1 MQVYDIIESHI
12 AQLGQDLARCLIN
25 RVDVL
30 NQVSHAFD
38 HRTHGSFCEE
48 MQLTRSFDGLFQAGQ
63 GRRSEHDITDG
74 REPNHQDARGP
85 IKHGTKLARHPI
97 HSQLGHNIA
106 KESLK
111 YFCSMSSNPQLQ
123 FILQRL
129 HELSE
134 SLSSQLDSN
143 RLDELNA
150 LAAWL
155 SEQSVDEPTDVMFIC
170 THNSRRSH
178 MGQIWAQAAAWY
190 FEQNDIRTFSGGTEA
205 TAFHPRAV
213 EAMRNLGVRIAVL
226 DSGVNPR
233 YAIQLQDEHPAFEV
247 LSQVHTEFNNRA
259 IGFAAVMTCDEA
271 SGACPIV
278 EGASARFVLPYLDPK
293 VSDGTGAEEETY
305 RSRALEI
312 GAECFFVMKQVAMR
326 RAGRG

>member
-1 MQVYDIIESHI
+1 
-12 AQLGQDLARCLIN
+12 
-25 RVDVL
+25 
-30 NQVSHAFD
+30 
-38 HRTHGSFCEE
+38 
-48 MQLTRSFDGLFQAGQ
+48 
-63 GRRSEHDITDG
+63 
-74 REPNHQDARGP
+74 
-85 IKHGTKLARHPI
+85 
-97 HSQLGHNIA
+97 
-106 KESLK
+106 
-111 YFCSMSSNPQLQ
+111 MSSTPPLE
-123 FILQRL
+123 FTLQRL

-134 SLSSQLDSN
+134 SLPGQLDSN

-150 LAAWL
+150 LAVWL
-155 SEQSVDEPTDVMFIC
+155 SEQSMDEPTDVVFIC

-233 YAIQLQDEHPAFEV
+233 YAIQLQDEYPAFEA
-247 LSQVHTEFNNRA
+247 LSQVHTELSNRA

-271 SGACPIV
+271 NGACPIV

-293 VSDGTGAEEETY
+293 VSDGTDVAEETY
-305 RSRALEI
+305 RTRALEI

-326 RAGRG
+326 RAERG